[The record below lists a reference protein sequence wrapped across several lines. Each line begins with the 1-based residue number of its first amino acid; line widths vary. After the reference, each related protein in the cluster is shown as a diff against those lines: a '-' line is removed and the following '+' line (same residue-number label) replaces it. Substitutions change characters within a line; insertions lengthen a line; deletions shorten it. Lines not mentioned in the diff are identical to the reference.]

1 MSDVKK
7 QINKLVSGKIT
18 NRDERLKEAA
28 GNAEETGNIL
38 TDYKLYFDGMK
49 DALAAAQVTEDD
61 YKAVNLASSTN
72 EMELKLLEQR
82 MTLDQELEDE

>member
-1 MSDVKK
+1 
-7 QINKLVSGKIT
+7 
-18 NRDERLKEAA
+18 
-28 GNAEETGNIL
+28 
-38 TDYKLYFDGMK
+38 MK